1 MAKLK
6 EIRSRISSVKNTRQV
21 TSAMKLV
28 SAAKLKRAQDNLMHI
43 APYERKLDE
52 ILHQLTIGDINI
64 RSVFFKTKEPDKILI
79 VVIGSNRG
87 LCGAFNSNVAKMAI
101 QHAQKNYR
109 THFQM
114 NNIHFLPIGQQMVK
128 EFKKFSNTVASDAD
142 KLIDSADYDSSTEF
156 VQQLMKWFIG
166 EKYQKIDILYNK
178 FKNAAVHEPT
188 VEQFLPIE
196 EPDIKDPSEMLT
208 EYIFEPGKSEVYNEL
223 IPLALKMH
231 FYSLLLESVTAEHG
245 ARMTSMHQATD
256 NATNLLSDLRK
267 TYNNL
272 RQSAITNEIIEIT
285 GGAEALNH

>member
-1 MAKLK
+1 MAQLK
-6 EIRSRISSVKNTRQV
+6 DIRTRILSVKNTRQV

-28 SAAKLKRAQDNLMHI
+28 SAAKLKRAQDNLLHI

-52 ILHQLTIGDINI
+52 ILHHLTIGNLDIH
-64 RSVFFKTKEPDKILI
+64 SAYLKKHEPDKILI
-79 VVIGSNRG
+79 VVIGTNRG
-87 LCGAFNSNVAKMAI
+87 LCGAFNSNLSKMAI
-101 QHAQKNYR
+101 QHAKMNYR

-114 NNIHFLPIGQQMVK
+114 NNVHFLPIGHQIAK
-128 EFKKFSNTVASDAD
+128 EFKTTGSRIDSEFNH
-142 KLIDSADYDSSTEF
+142 LIDSAEYDGSTKL
-156 VQQLMKWFIG
+156 VQQLMQWFI
-166 EKYQKIDILYNK
+166 EKRYPQIDVIYNR
-178 FKNAAVHEPT
+178 FMNAAVQEPA
-188 VEQFLPIE
+188 VEQFLPVE
-196 EPDIKDPSEMLT
+196 EPDIQDPSEMLT

-223 IPLALKMH
+223 IPQALKMH
-231 FYSLLLESVTAEHG
+231 FYSLLLESITAEHG